1 MAETDLRAIAFPT
14 LNEVQLASLERYPRT
29 LLKRYRDGQK
39 LFEPMWKRPSR
50 REELRRMKGK

>member
-1 MAETDLRAIAFPT
+1 MAENDLGAVGFPT
-14 LNEVQLASLERYPRT
+14 LNETQLTSLERCPLT
-29 LLKRYRDGQK
+29 VIKRYRDGQK